1 MDCLKRPF
9 IFAYSAH
16 IDESVIK
23 KTEEAGF
30 DGYIESK
37 LGPESLAKI
46 IHNYIETF
54 VESIIDQK
62 MMKHQRADKM
72 KEIIRDIDLNQSINL
87 EVNVHQLQEV

>member
-1 MDCLKRPF
+1 MDYLKRPF

-37 LGPESLAKI
+37 LGPDSLAKI
-46 IHNYIETF
+46 IHEYIESF
-54 VESIIDQK
+54 VES
-62 MMKHQRADKM
+62 
-72 KEIIRDIDLNQSINL
+72 
-87 EVNVHQLQEV
+87 